1 MGGDQLTAAL
11 NPSKLCT
18 AVGRGT
24 DLGAVALNIRQIEH
38 TEPNNSVDENSKI
51 RKVGRNKSQRN
62 DNIKKVGGKERKQNT
77 RSGTF
82 G

>member
-38 TEPNNSVDENSKI
+38 TEPNNSVDKNTKI
-51 RKVGRNKSQRN
+51 RKVRRN
-62 DNIKKVGGKERKQNT
+62 DNNKKVGEKERKQNN
-77 RSGTF
+77 RSSTF